1 MSKRKQNTP
10 TTLERIE
17 NHKGRFVTVSAR
29 RNGEVSTFCAK
40 VVNISPNYVTFN
52 NVNGGETVKV
62 AKTSL
67 V

>member
-1 MSKRKQNTP
+1 MSTRKQNTP

-29 RNGEVSTFCAK
+29 RNGTVSTFCAK
-40 VVNISPNYVTFN
+40 VSNISPNYVTFN
-52 NVNGGETVKV
+52 DVNSGEQVKV
-62 AKTSL
+62 AKSSL